1 MTEAISVKNI
11 YKEFPGVKANQDIN
25 LSINQGEIR
34 AIIGENGAG
43 KTTLMNILY
52 GLYHPDS
59 GSIFIKGEEVKFHNA
74 RAAMD
79 HGIGMVHQHF
89 KLVPSF
95 SLGQNIVLGVEPKKA
110 FFVDNSKVS
119 ENVKSLS
126 EKYGLPIDPDK
137 LTLEAS
143 VGEQQRAEILKALYR
158 GADILILDEPTAV
171 LTDMETEELFVML
184 RGLAQQ
190 GKTILF
196 ISHKLREVLAI
207 SDYTTVMR
215 LGKVIGTVKT
225 SETDTCQLAEMMIGR
240 DTVGGRMRENNIV
253 PGKTVLEV
261 KDISVRDERTLMA
274 VNNAS
279 FEMKSGE
286 ILGVAGVDGN
296 GQEELIEA
304 IIGLRPVVGGEI
316 LVNGKN
322 ITLKST
328 RQIRESGVSY
338 IPSDRYKS
346 GVAVEAHVWENLIA
360 VEYFKP
366 SLSSWFSMKAK
377 EINHLADDL
386 ITRFNVV
393 TPNSKS
399 QTGHLSGGNIQRLIV
414 GRELGSERATV
425 VIASQPTRGI
435 DIAGTEAIRQNL
447 IDYTKRGAGVLLVS
461 ADLDEILA
469 LSDRVIVLYEGKV
482 YDAGKYDENIRKRVG
497 DYMTGLNEDGCAL

>member
-1 MTEAISVKNI
+1 MAEAISVKNI
-11 YKEFPGVKANQDIN
+11 YKEFPGVKANQDIS
-25 LSINQGEIR
+25 LSIEQGEIR

-59 GSIFIKGEEVKFHNA
+59 GSIFIKGQEVRFHNA
-74 RAAMD
+74 RAAIA

-95 SLGQNIVLGVEPKKA
+95 TLGQNIVLGVEPKKTVL
-110 FFVDNSKVS
+110 VDNKKVS
-119 ENVKSLS
+119 ESVKALS
-126 EKYGLPIDPDK
+126 DKYRLPIDPDK
-137 LTLEAS
+137 ITVEAS

-207 SDYTTVMR
+207 SDFTTVMR

-240 DTVGGRMRENNIV
+240 ETVGGRMRENNV
-253 PGKTVLEV
+253 TPGDTVLEV
-261 KDISVRDERTLMA
+261 NGISVRDERTLMA

-279 FEMKSGE
+279 FKMKSGE

-304 IIGLRPVVGGEI
+304 IIGLRPVVEGEI

-322 ITLKST
+322 ITRKST

-346 GVAVEAHVWENLIA
+346 GVAVDAHVWENMIA
-360 VEYFKP
+360 VDYFKP
-366 SLSSWFSMKAK
+366 SLSSWISLKTR
-377 EINHLADDL
+377 EINRLADDL
-386 ITRFNVV
+386 IARFNVV
-393 TPNSKS
+393 TPSSKS

-435 DIAGTEAIRQNL
+435 DIAGTEAIRRNL
-447 IDYTKRGAGVLLVS
+447 IDYANRGAGVLLVS
-461 ADLDEILA
+461 ADLDEVLA
-469 LSDRVIVLYEGKV
+469 LSDRVIVLYEGQV
-482 YDAGKYDENIRKRVG
+482 FDAGSYDEGIRKRVG
-497 DYMTGLNEDGCAL
+497 DYMTGLSEEGCTI

>member
-1 MTEAISVKNI
+1 MTEAISVKNVC
-11 YKEFPGVKANQDIN
+11 KEFPGVKANQDIN
-25 LSINQGEIR
+25 LSIEQGEIR
-34 AIIGENGAG
+34 AIVGENGAG

-59 GSIFIKGEEVKFHNA
+59 GSIYLKGQEVRFHNA
-74 RAAMD
+74 RAAIA

-95 SLGQNIVLGVEPKKA
+95 TLGQNIVLGVEPKKA
-110 FFVDNSKVS
+110 VLVDEKKVS
-119 ENVKSLS
+119 ESVKKLS
-126 EKYGLPIDPDK
+126 DQYKLPIDPDK
-137 LTLEAS
+137 LTVEAS

-196 ISHKLREVLAI
+196 ISHKLREVLSI

-240 DTVGGRMRENNIV
+240 ETVGGRMRENNVV
-253 PGKTVLEV
+253 PGDTVLEV
-261 KDISVRDERTLMA
+261 KGISVRDERTLLA
-274 VNNAS
+274 VRNAS
-279 FEMKSGE
+279 FEMKGGE

-304 IIGLRPVVGGEI
+304 IIGLRPVVEGEI

-322 ITLKST
+322 ITRKST

-346 GVAVEAHVWENLIA
+346 GVAVDAHVWENMIA
-360 VEYFKP
+360 VDYFKP
-366 SLSSWFSMKAK
+366 SLSTWFSLKAK
-377 EINHLADDL
+377 EINRLADD
-386 ITRFNVV
+386 IISRFNVV
-393 TPNSKS
+393 TPSSKS

-435 DIAGTEAIRQNL
+435 DIAGTEAIRRNL
-447 IDYTKRGAGVLLVS
+447 IDYANRGAGVLLVS
-461 ADLDEILA
+461 ADLDEVLA
-469 LSDRVIVLYEGKV
+469 LSDRVIVLYEGHV
-482 YDAGKYDENIRKRVG
+482 FDAGKYDDGIRKRVG
-497 DYMTGLNEDGCAL
+497 DYMTGLSEEGCTI

>member
-34 AIIGENGAG
+34 AVIGENGAG

-59 GSIFIKGEEVKFHNA
+59 GSIFIKGQEVKFHNA
-74 RAAMD
+74 RAAIA

-95 SLGQNIVLGVEPKKA
+95 TLGQNIVLGVEPQKTVL
-110 FFVDNSKVS
+110 VDNKKVS
-119 ENVKSLS
+119 ESVKALS
-126 EKYGLPIDPDK
+126 DKYRLPIDPDK
-137 LTLEAS
+137 ITVEAS

-196 ISHKLREVLAI
+196 ISHKLREVLSI

-240 DTVGGRMRENNIV
+240 ETVGGRMRENNV
-253 PGKTVLEV
+253 TPGDTVLEV
-261 KDISVRDERTLMA
+261 NGISVRDERTLMA

-279 FEMKSGE
+279 FTMKSGE

-304 IIGLRPVVGGEI
+304 IIGLRPVVEGEI

-322 ITLKST
+322 ITRKST

-346 GVAVEAHVWENLIA
+346 GVAVDAHVWENMIA
-360 VEYFKP
+360 VDYFKP
-366 SLSSWFSMKAK
+366 SLSSWISLKTR
-377 EINHLADDL
+377 EINRLADDL
-386 ITRFNVV
+386 IARFNVV
-393 TPNSKS
+393 TPSSKS

-435 DIAGTEAIRQNL
+435 DIAGTEAIRRNL
-447 IDYTKRGAGVLLVS
+447 IDYANRGAGVLLVS
-461 ADLDEILA
+461 ADLDEVLA
-469 LSDRVIVLYEGKV
+469 LSDRVIVLYEGRV
-482 YDAGKYDENIRKRVG
+482 FDAGYYDEGIRKRVG
-497 DYMTGLNEDGCAL
+497 DYMTGLSEEGCTI